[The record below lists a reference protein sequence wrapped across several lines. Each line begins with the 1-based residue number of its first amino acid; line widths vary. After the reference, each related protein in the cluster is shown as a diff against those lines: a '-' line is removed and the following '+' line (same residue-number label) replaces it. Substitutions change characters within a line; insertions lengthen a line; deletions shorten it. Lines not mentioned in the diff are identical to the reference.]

1 MESKICDSIDFP
13 GMELD
18 EIKNMTNESVI
29 STEISKVKVRVI
41 KTNEELMIAK
51 MVWRCVELVT

>member
-1 MESKICDSIDFP
+1 MHIYDGYHFWGEP
-13 GMELD
+13 
-18 EIKNMTNESVI
+18 VI

-51 MVWRCVELVT
+51 MVCDVLNYSIKK